1 MLHRTIIRVELLSDR
16 PWSDEDLYDLATI
29 DYAMTEGDTSGIV
42 KTISREILTGKE
54 MADAL
59 LDQGSDPE
67 FLGLDEDGNPATDCP
82 WPYKG

>member
-1 MLHRTIIRVELLSDR
+1 
-16 PWSDEDLYDLATI
+16 
-29 DYAMTEGDTSGIV
+29 MTEGDTSGIV